1 MQQFQEKFQ
10 FELALTTLT
19 SAFLH
24 FAQPDVVGGG
34 FWFFKRTNHVEFA
47 KCCTCFLELARHLAY
62 VSMPF
67 LATSAA

>member
-19 SAFLH
+19 SAFLQ

-34 FWFFKRTNHVEFA
+34 FWFFKRTNHAVFA
-47 KCCTCFLELARHLAY
+47 KCCACFLEFARHLAY
-62 VSMPF
+62 VSKPF

>member
-34 FWFFKRTNHVEFA
+34 FWYFKRTNDAVLPGIVHAVWS
-47 KCCTCFLELARHLAY
+47 LLDI
-62 VSMPF
+62 
-67 LATSAA
+67 